1 MRKILDT
8 AFVSKGLDLTKM
20 QIFIISLKHSVIRK
34 ESYSKLTNCYILT
47 KRWFL
52 SIEWIKHFIRA
63 SNRNTMS
70 FCHGSLFYYNENKLF
85 KLLESRFIFWV
96 NYCSA
101 FNIVQFLTWNLEST
115 FIKFCNGFN
124 LSSNHF
130 QLCRM
135 ASYILLI
142 LLGCESFDQKEDQ
155 IWWNIDFQSFYFEM
169 HAVMIFQTSYELTWI
184 CLSYKCDFSFNFL
197 DHLIL
202 EFGFCCYV
210 VKLLLDP
217 RLYYKWISG
226 LFTKWQRFFS
236 SSDWLI

>member
-1 MRKILDT
+1 
-8 AFVSKGLDLTKM
+8 M

-124 LSSNHF
+124 LSSNHMVF
-130 QLCRM
+130 SYVEWPHTYYWFYLA
-135 ASYILLI
+135 ASHFKGEPHLMKYRV
-142 LLGCESFDQKEDQ
+142 S
-155 IWWNIDFQSFYFEM
+155 
-169 HAVMIFQTSYELTWI
+169 IFLFRDACSN
-184 CLSYKCDFSFNFL
+184 DFSNFIWTYM
-197 DHLIL
+197 DPFIL
-202 EFGFCCYV
+202 
-210 VKLLLDP
+210 
-217 RLYYKWISG
+217 
-226 LFTKWQRFFS
+226 
-236 SSDWLI
+236 